1 MLCKI
6 YFGQKGGFYSI
17 GSLNFFLMLKQRKS
31 MFDVVTNILVADIR
45 CVFWNLTKTLC
56 TVIKTVLFCPVHL
69 FYLSSST
76 FFYILRASILK
87 DFSSAYR

>member
-1 MLCKI
+1 MSIFFKFRAKI

-17 GSLNFFLMLKQRKS
+17 GSLIFLMLKQRKS

-56 TVIKTVLFCPVHL
+56 TVIKTVLFVQ
-69 FYLSSST
+69 YIYSI
-76 FFYILRASILK
+76 FFKYIFLHFTCI
-87 DFSSAYR
+87 DFKGF